1 MTKFE
6 DRYPEGKMNDTD
18 EGVLN
23 IQMGFNKDGKFI
35 IDFGKPVVWIGM
47 TKEQAFQFG
56 KRIMM
61 QTVDTYVKLEV
72 PDEESPD
79 GNHT

>member
-6 DRYPEGKMNDTD
+6 DRYPEGMLNAND

-23 IQMGFNKDGKFI
+23 IQMGFNKEGKFI

-47 TKEQAFQFG
+47 TKEQAFEFG
-56 KRIMM
+56 KRIMKL
-61 QTVDTYVKLEV
+61 TVDNYVVIEV
-72 PDEESPD
+72 PDDPA
-79 GNHT
+79 N